1 MFQIFFANAQN
12 IFFSIIQRT
21 YIFIYSSLNYEVV
34 AKLQFFIF
42 MGCSVA
48 TLRGHQEHSCYGT
61 VSRIRHVLSLGSC
74 PGLVFLFSTRR
85 GGGVLPIG
93 SELR

>member
-21 YIFIYSSLNYEVV
+21 YIFNYSSLNYVVV

-42 MGCSVA
+42 MGCSIA
-48 TLRGHQEHSCYGT
+48 TLRGHQEQEHSCYGT
-61 VSRIRHVLSLGSC
+61 VSRIRRVFVYWILSWVGF
-74 PGLVFLFSTRR
+74 PIFYKAWWRR
-85 GGGVLPIG
+85 C
-93 SELR
+93 RR